1 MPMPYP
7 ETTNVGVLVNV
18 QRRRSDNLRPETALW
33 LAEVIRA
40 GLLVAEHS
48 GRTKIEVDEHNDVIT
63 IVSCP

>member
-18 QRRRSDNLRPETALW
+18 QCRCCDNRPKTALW

-40 GLLVAEHS
+40 GLLDREHD
-48 GRTKIEVDEHNDVIT
+48 GRTQIEADKQNGVIT
-63 IVSCP
+63 IVISP

>member
-7 ETTNVGVLVNV
+7 ETTTVGVLVNV

-40 GLLVAEHS
+40 GLLDREHD
-48 GRTKIEVDEHNDVIT
+48 GRTQIEADKQNGVIT
-63 IVSCP
+63 IVISP